1 MRSDVLMTT
10 IRTREPRELLA
21 LIPYQLGFVPS
32 ESAVAVALRRDR
44 SRVGL
49 VARVDLADLADAAG
63 GHDLAR
69 SLVGHLLADGAT
81 SAVLV
86 LYTAG
91 SSEHG
96 TAGTAGTAERA
107 VAAFDAEAAPVL
119 GDIAV
124 WLVGPTGYRAVGCTD
139 PRCCPPGGRPLSD
152 LQSTQVGAHMVMA
165 GRNVVATRQ
174 DLVTVAPAPAPARRA
189 ARRAAERW
197 AAHLS
202 AGAEPATA
210 HRWRRAGLA
219 AWRHDVDALAADP
232 GAMVEPVRLGRHL
245 ASLGDV
251 LVRDAVLLGLVPGC
265 ARLADRVVAGY
276 SGEEVGRALGAIID
290 PVSGIAPD
298 PTLLDPARRL
308 LEQVDAHAP
317 RSRRAPA
324 LTLLGLVSWW
334 EGDGA
339 RAGVYVE
346 RAMAAQEE
354 YRLAVL
360 VDTTL
365 RAGMPPG
372 WLRARSA

>member
-1 MRSDVLMTT
+1 MTT

-21 LIPYQLGFVPS
+21 LIPFQLGFVPS
-32 ESAVAVALRRDR
+32 ESAVAVALRSDR

-49 VARVDLADLADAAG
+49 VARVDLVDLADGVG
-63 GHDLAR
+63 GQDLAR

-86 LYTAG
+86 LYTHDPGEVATG
-91 SSEHG
+91 GIVEH
-96 TAGTAGTAERA
+96 A
-107 VAAFDAEAAPVL
+107 VAAFRAEAGPVL
-119 GDIAV
+119 GEVPV
-124 WLVGPTGYRAVGCTD
+124 WLVGSTGYRAVGCTD

-152 LQSTQVGAHMVMA
+152 LQSTQVGAHMVVA
-165 GRNVVATRQ
+165 GRSVVPTRQ
-174 DLVTVAPAPAPARRA
+174 DLVTEATAPVASRRA

-202 AGAEPATA
+202 AEADLATA
-210 HRWRRAGLA
+210 HRWRRTALA
-219 AWRHDVDALAADP
+219 AWRQDLGLLATDP
-232 GAMVEPVRLGRHL
+232 SARVEPIRLGRHL

-265 ARLADRVVAGY
+265 SRLADRVVAGY

-290 PVSGIAPD
+290 PVAGIAPD
-298 PTLLDPARRL
+298 PAVLEPARHL
-308 LEQVDAHAP
+308 LGQVDAHAP
-317 RSRRAPA
+317 RARRAPA
-324 LTLLGLVSWW
+324 LTLLGLIAWW

-339 RAGVYVE
+339 RAGVCIE
-346 RAMAAQEE
+346 RAMAAQEG

-360 VDTTL
+360 VETTL

-372 WLRARSA
+372 WLRSRSA

>member
-1 MRSDVLMTT
+1 MTT

-49 VARVDLADLADAAG
+49 VARVDLADLADAVDG
-63 GHDLAR
+63 PDLAR

-86 LYTAG
+86 LYTGAAG
-91 SSEHG
+91 MP
-96 TAGTAGTAERA
+96 ADARVVQRA
-107 VAAFDAEAAPVL
+107 VAAFQEEAGPVL
-119 GDIAV
+119 GEIAV
-124 WLVGPTGYRAVGCTD
+124 WLVGPAGYRALGCTD
-139 PRCCPPGGRPLSD
+139 PACCPPGGRPLSD
-152 LQSTQVGAHMVMA
+152 LESTQVGAHMVVA
-165 GRNVVATRQ
+165 GRQVVATRQ
-174 DLVTVAPAPAPARRA
+174 ELVRESAAPAPARRA

-197 AAHLS
+197 AAHLRPGADP
-202 AGAEPATA
+202 AGA
-210 HRWRRAGLA
+210 HRWRRACLA
-219 AWRHDVDALAADP
+219 AWREDIAALASGSAV
-232 GAMVEPVRLGRHL
+232 AVAPVRLGRHV
-245 ASLGDV
+245 ASLADV

-276 SGEEVGRALGAIID
+276 HGEEVGRALGAIID
-290 PVSGIAPD
+290 PVAGIAPQAA
-298 PTLLDPARRL
+298 LLDPARRL
-308 LEQVDAHAP
+308 LELVDAHAP
-317 RSRRAPA
+317 RARRAPA

-346 RAMAAQEE
+346 RAISAQED